1 MFFLYNMERRV
12 TLHPSYFGRNMHE
25 LVTSKL
31 LKDVEG
37 TCAGSYYIISIMDT
51 FDISEGRILPGSGL
65 AEFTVGYR
73 AVVWRPFKGETVDAV
88 VYSVNHQG
96 FFAQA
101 GPLRLFVSAHLIP
114 SEIKWD
120 PNATP
125 PQFTNNEDTIIEP
138 GTHVR
143 VKVIGTRTEVGE
155 MWAIGSIK
163 EDYLGLWTAFNKGA
177 GPSLGL
183 WQMIP
188 SANVSRALARS
199 PGVDWVLV
207 DCEHGNIDDGAMHD
221 IVPAIAAAGVSPIV
235 RIPDMQGWMV
245 KRALDCGAHGILVP
259 LLRNA
264 QEAKDLVQSAKF
276 PPWGR
281 RGFGSP
287 FAMERFNPA
296 PSMTEY
302 LQQANDSL
310 LTMVQIETKEALDS
324 VDEIAAVEG
333 IDVLF
338 IGPFDLG
345 NNIGHPVIN
354 GVIKKELSDAIDRI
368 LEATHK
374 AGKKAGIF
382 CTSGEQSKFFGDKGF
397 DMISVATDYT
407 ALQYTVAES
416 LSIARGA
423 AKPAKGGSY

>member
-1 MFFLYNMERRV
+1 M
-12 TLHPSYFGRNMHE
+12 
-25 LVTSKL
+25 
-31 LKDVEG
+31 
-37 TCAGSYYIISIMDT
+37 
-51 FDISEGRILPGSGL
+51 
-65 AEFTVGYR
+65 
-73 AVVWRPFKGETVDAV
+73 
-88 VYSVNHQG
+88 
-96 FFAQA
+96 QA
-101 GPLRLFVSAHLIP
+101 ANRLR
-114 SEIKWD
+114 
-120 PNATP
+120 
-125 PQFTNNEDTIIEP
+125 
-138 GTHVR
+138 
-143 VKVIGTRTEVGE
+143 
-155 MWAIGSIK
+155 
-163 EDYLGLWTAFNKGA
+163 TAFTKGA

-188 SANVSRALARS
+188 GANVSRVLAKS
-199 PGVDWVLV
+199 PGIDWVLV
-207 DCEHGNIDDGAMHD
+207 DCEHGNIDGN
-221 IVPAIAAAGVSPIV
+221 
-235 RIPDMQGWMV
+235 
-245 KRALDCGAHGILVP
+245 ILVP
-259 LLRNA
+259 LLRTP

-287 FAMERFNPA
+287 LAMERFNPA
-296 PSMTEY
+296 PTMTEY

-310 LTMVQIETKEALDS
+310 LTMVQIETQEALNS
-324 VDEIAAVEG
+324 VEDIAAVEG

-338 IGPFDLG
+338 IGPFDLGQSERHGYHSRDESNRVAG

-407 ALQYTVAES
+407 ALQYTLAES

>member
-163 EDYLGLWTAFNKGA
+163 EDYLGYVILCKAMIRSRLQRFLREAASRIKYPTRRGKQGFSRSRL
-177 GPSLGL
+177 PRVLRGL
-183 WQMIP
+183 RP
-188 SANVSRALARS
+188 T
-199 PGVDWVLV
+199 
-207 DCEHGNIDDGAMHD
+207 
-221 IVPAIAAAGVSPIV
+221 
-235 RIPDMQGWMV
+235 
-245 KRALDCGAHGILVP
+245 
-259 LLRNA
+259 
-264 QEAKDLVQSAKF
+264 
-276 PPWGR
+276 R
-281 RGFGSP
+281 RGFVP
-287 FAMERFNPA
+287 P
-296 PSMTEY
+296 PT
-302 LQQANDSL
+302 
-310 LTMVQIETKEALDS
+310 
-324 VDEIAAVEG
+324 
-333 IDVLF
+333 
-338 IGPFDLG
+338 
-345 NNIGHPVIN
+345 
-354 GVIKKELSDAIDRI
+354 ELS
-368 LEATHK
+368 LGH
-374 AGKKAGIF
+374 
-382 CTSGEQSKFFGDKGF
+382 
-397 DMISVATDYT
+397 
-407 ALQYTVAES
+407 
-416 LSIARGA
+416 
-423 AKPAKGGSY
+423 